1 MSAPSSLYDAS
12 FNEIV
17 TNHCQL
23 QNICGVAGAAKQQNA
38 VRHML
43 RFADSSG
50 GGRRWPSWIALK
62 IQVLL
67 TLVLVGHLLSV
78 GQGATSPLTM
88 TWTPNKITLFRVFLG
103 FLAVVLFGKNP
114 WLNLLGVALTVS
126 AIALDALD
134 GHVARTKKMATPE
147 GAQIDIL
154 GDRMIENMYFTYFAV
169 VGMVSLWLPMLF
181 FARGAATDFLR
192 GLAMKA
198 GHSGW
203 GANALLQNKWAQ
215 VVVASP
221 WSRGAYAS
229 LKCLCFC
236 YLGLE
241 LALMHGPVALLGPV
255 TTDLQATIRTGAHL
269 LAWTAAAFCVVRGL
283 PVLLGGWRYF
293 AEKLPAQAT
302 KQHTEKHTA

>member
-1 MSAPSSLYDAS
+1 MKIHAL
-12 FNEIV
+12 
-17 TNHCQL
+17 
-23 QNICGVAGAAKQQNA
+23 
-38 VRHML
+38 
-43 RFADSSG
+43 FA
-50 GGRRWPSWIALK
+50 
-62 IQVLL
+62 
-67 TLVLVGHLLSV
+67 LVLVRPLLSV
-78 GQGATSPLTM
+78 RMGATSPATM
-88 TWTPNKITLFRVFLG
+88 TWTPNKITFFRVFLG

-203 GANALLQNKWAQ
+203 GANAMLQNKWAR
-215 VVVASP
+215 VVVASR
-221 WSRGAYAS
+221 WSRGAYAT

-241 LALMHGPVALLGPV
+241 LALTHGPVALLGPV

-269 LAWTAAAFCVVRGL
+269 LAWAAAAFCVMRGL

-302 KQHTEKHTA
+302 KQHTEEHAA